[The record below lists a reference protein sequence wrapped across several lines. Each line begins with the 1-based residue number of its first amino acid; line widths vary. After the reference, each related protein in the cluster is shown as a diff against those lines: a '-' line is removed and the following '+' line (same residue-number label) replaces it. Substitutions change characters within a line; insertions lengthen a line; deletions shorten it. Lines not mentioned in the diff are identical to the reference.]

1 MIDSSKSRES
11 LLPHDTARICSINR
25 RQSSIIQ
32 LMRKILGLTLL
43 LAALNC
49 FAQNQKEGP
58 CKQIEDACVKAG
70 FVKGEA
76 KEGYGLWVDCI
87 DPIMKGTPQPSKAKK
102 PLPAVG
108 AAMINACKAKNP
120 NFGEGHGTAPK
131 K

>member
-1 MIDSSKSRES
+1 
-11 LLPHDTARICSINR
+11 
-25 RQSSIIQ
+25 
-32 LMRKILGLTLL
+32 MRKILGLTLL

-49 FAQNQKEGP
+49 FGQTQKEGP

-87 DPIMKGTPQPSKAKK
+87 DPIMKGTAQPSKAKK
-102 PLPAVG
+102 PLPAVE
-108 AAMINACKAKNP
+108 ADLISACKTKNP
-120 NFGEGHGTAPK
+120 NFGQGHGSAPK